1 MKGKRMRPGGQ
12 PQKDLTVGY
21 NSSVKLVKSGGAALL
36 YVASDCAPHIRAAAE
51 QIGKEHGVPVDGSM
65 TMAQLQQLCSI
76 DVGCAV
82 CAVRRKTDT
91 RG

>member
-1 MKGKRMRPGGQ
+1 MRPGGQ

-21 NSSVKLVKSGGAALL
+21 NSSVKLVRSGGAALL
-36 YVASDCAPHIRAAAE
+36 YVASDCAPHIREAAE
-51 QIGKEHGVPVDGSM
+51 TIAEEHGVPVDCSFS
-65 TMAQLQQLCSI
+65 MAQLQQLCNI

-82 CAVRRKTDT
+82 CAVRKKTDT